1 LKSTTFAGGNG
12 GGRLKVH
19 LTACRCP
26 RVPRVQSGS
35 MAADGARMWFLT
47 GSLRAGSGVSA

>member
-19 LTACRCP
+19 LTARRCP